1 MKKDLIIIAALL
13 AAGATKAE
21 TTDSVKTVN
30 LQDVVVNGVR
40 AQKNAPYAVANINQ
54 EKLETFSKTGQ
65 ELPFLL
71 AQTPG
76 VIGWEKTDWVQE
88 PLTFAFVVLLIP
100 E

>member
-13 AAGATKAE
+13 ATGATKAE

-54 EKLETFSKTGQ
+54 EKLETFSKT
-65 ELPFLL
+65 
-71 AQTPG
+71 TP
-76 VIGWEKTDWVQE
+76 E
-88 PLTFAFVVLLIP
+88 
-100 E
+100 